1 MMKRTTRVAS
11 PLSAEEKLRSQFRKS
26 LRRGYTKNA
35 EMDPVVAEGIT
46 AIIEPEERMIVH
58 VISTKGQHYWFSD
71 RRLLCEYDDGIH
83 ELLRYESVIKAHWMF
98 KDFWTDRV
106 KQLQSTEA
114 ASQFKANY
122 FDRLEI
128 ELQDRLVVLEGLD
141 QAYWPV
147 LHFFWWVART
157 SMLPRP

>member
-1 MMKRTTRVAS
+1 MMKRIIRVVS
-11 PLSAEEKLRSQFRKS
+11 PFSAEEKLRIQFRKN
-26 LRRGYTKNA
+26 LRKGFTKNA

-46 AIIEPEERMIVH
+46 AIMEPEETLIVR
-58 VISTKGQHYWFSD
+58 VVSTKGQHYWFSD
-71 RRLLCEYDDGIH
+71 RRLLCEYDGGVD

-98 KDFWTDRV
+98 KDLWTDRI
-106 KQLQSTEA
+106 KQLQSKEA
-114 ASQFKANY
+114 ASEFKAAY
-122 FDRLEI
+122 YDQLDI

-147 LHFFWWVART
+147 LHFFWWVTRT